1 MGSWQKK
8 KLVQNLHK
16 LLTTENL
23 SISFR
28 TKIIRVTST
37 DWWRKRLKQNIRI
50 EATCQNVLMK
60 DAAQKT
66 LHESVKFS
74 HIYWLFHWKK
84 LEKQVL
90 SKSQF
95 FSATGDILE
104 MQPVVFMNWCD
115 SNARASKKNKPTGH
129 RSLPHGEQVDGL
141 FSSPMVLMLLLLR
154 LCVIPW
160 WYW

>member
-1 MGSWQKK
+1 MPERFAWTKYQPCTGSGHPVAWFYF
-8 KLVQNLHK
+8 
-16 LLTTENL
+16 
-23 SISFR
+23 ISCGPFY
-28 TKIIRVTST
+28 TKT
-37 DWWRKRLKQNIRI
+37 KNIDFNRPL
-50 EATCQNVLMK
+50 QNVLMK

-66 LHESVKFS
+66 LHESVEFS

-95 FSATGDILE
+95 FSATGNILE